1 MDYNQ
6 NSTPNQYQTNSPY
19 NHQEAPRSAF
29 SSVALVFAI
38 GSLLTVMTVYLPLI
52 FGSLAIIFAVLSKGA
67 RLKCNITELLTIAIS
82 LFSITIVIIAMVA
95 AIYILIMNP
104 QYVIDSI
111 EAMAPMLEQIYGV
124 TADEIIQQ
132 FESMT
137 QLFN

>member
-6 NSTPNQYQTNSPY
+6 NVSPNQYQTNSPY
-19 NHQEAPRSAF
+19 HQQEAPKSAF

-38 GSLLTVMTVYLPLI
+38 GSLLTIMTVYLPLI

-67 RLKCNITELLTIAIS
+67 RLKFNMTELLTIALS
-82 LFSITIVIIAMVA
+82 VFSIVIVIIAMVA

-111 EAMAPMLEQIYGV
+111 EMMAPMLEQIYGV